1 MNFKR
6 EKEFLV
12 AVDSDGSVFPTM
24 EIKQKECV
32 HPALMDQWDL
42 WKIEKEVRMVAEWVN
57 LYSVHRGINRF
68 LALKMV
74 FDYLR
79 NMPEVREKG
88 VAIRLTEDL
97 VGFLGSGLPTSNE
110 ALAEYAAER
119 PELNDFLDWS
129 RSATKRIA
137 ERCRRIPPFPFARE
151 SLEKMRTVSD
161 LVVVSATPTETLI
174 SEWRESGL
182 DQLVVSIA
190 GQEFGS
196 KKEQLQAFCIGEYPS
211 DQALM
216 IGDAPGDLKA
226 VKEFNGLFFPIN
238 PGRESLSW
246 KRFLDES
253 GKRFLSGAYAG
264 VYESS
269 LIREFET
276 ILLGSVNVARP
287 FQTFYVKP
295 IVLTWGDGP
304 R

>member
-6 EKEFLV
+6 KKEFLV

-24 EIKQKECV
+24 EIKQKECI
-32 HPALMDQWDL
+32 HPAIMDQWDL
-42 WKIEKEVRMVAEWVN
+42 WKIEKEVRLVAEWVN
-57 LYSVHRGINRF
+57 LYSVHRGVNRF

-88 VAIRLTEDL
+88 VTIRLTEDL
-97 VGFLGSGLPTSNE
+97 GDFLGSGLFISNE
-110 ALAEYAAER
+110 ALSEYAVER
-119 PELNDFLDWS
+119 PELNDVLDWS
-129 RSATKRIA
+129 RLANKRIA
-137 ERCRRIPPFPFARE
+137 ERCRRIPPFPFVRE

-161 LVVVSATPTETLI
+161 LMVVSTTPTETLI

-196 KKEQLQAFCIGEYPS
+196 KKEQLQVFCINEYSS
-211 DQALM
+211 DQVLM

-226 VKEFNGLFFPIN
+226 AKEVNGLFFPIN

-253 GKRFLSGAYAG
+253 GNRFLSGVYAG

-276 ILLGSVNVARP
+276 ILVE
-287 FQTFYVKP
+287 KP
-295 IVLTWGDGP
+295 NWIIPTTRL

>member
-1 MNFKR
+1 M
-6 EKEFLV
+6 V

-24 EIKQKECV
+24 EIKQKECI
-32 HPALMDQWDL
+32 HPAIMDQWDL

-57 LYSVHRGINRF
+57 LYSVHRGTNRF

-97 VGFLGSGLPTSNE
+97 SDFLGSGLPTSNE
-110 ALAEYAAER
+110 ALIEYAAEH
-119 PELNDFLDWS
+119 PELNDVLDWS
-129 RSATKRIA
+129 RSANKRIA
-137 ERCRRIPPFPFARE
+137 ERCRRIPPFPLVRE
-151 SLEKMRTVSD
+151 SLEKLQSASD

-182 DQLVVSIA
+182 DQLVVLIV

-196 KKEQLQAFCIGEYPS
+196 KKEQLQAFCVGEYPP
-211 DQALM
+211 DQVLM

-226 VKEFNGLFFPIN
+226 VKAVNGLFFPIN

-253 GKRFLSGAYAG
+253 GNRFLSGAYAG
-264 VYESS
+264 AYESS

-276 ILLGSVNVARP
+276 ILTEKL
-287 FQTFYVKP
+287 
-295 IVLTWGDGP
+295 I
-304 R
+304 

>member
-1 MNFKR
+1 MLGMNFKKK
-6 EKEFLV
+6 KEFLV

-24 EIKQKECV
+24 EIKQKECI
-32 HPALMDQWDL
+32 HPAIMDQWDL

-57 LYSVHRGINRF
+57 LYSVHRGTNRF
-68 LALKMV
+68 LALKIV

-79 NMPEVREKG
+79 DMPEVRAKN

-97 VGFLGSGLPTSNE
+97 GDFLGSGLPTSNE
-110 ALAEYAAER
+110 ALTEYAAKHQ
-119 PELNDFLDWS
+119 ELRDVLDWS
-129 RSATKRIA
+129 RSVNKRIA
-137 ERCRRIPPFPFARE
+137 ERCRRIPPFPFVRE
-151 SLEKMRTVSD
+151 SLERMHTTSD

-196 KKEQLQAFCIGEYPS
+196 KKEQLQTFCIDEYPS

-226 VKEFNGLFFPIN
+226 VKEVNGLFFPIN

-246 KRFLDES
+246 KRFFDES
-253 GKRFLSGAYAG
+253 GRRFLSGAYAG

-276 ILLGSVNVARP
+276 ILTEKLNRI
-287 FQTFYVKP
+287 THTTR
-295 IVLTWGDGP
+295 LC
-304 R
+304 